1 MLPRLDRLGVKLT
14 SRYDVSSTDDR
25 TVVLAGQRLPRDE
38 LLLQLRAAVSDVR
51 AIGDARAPRT
61 TIAVIH
67 EAEEVARAL

>member
-1 MLPRLDRLGVKLT
+1 M
-14 SRYDVSSTDDR
+14 
-25 TVVLAGQRLPRDE
+25 LAGQRLPRDE
-38 LLLQLRAAVSDVR
+38 LLPQLRAAVPDVR